1 MYREDKKLAKGN
13 RMRLLWASALLL
25 GTIWQ
30 GGCGTSKQTVAI
42 TISPTAAT
50 VKLGQTQQ
58 FTATVTGNSN
68 TNVTWT
74 VNGVNGGNTSVGTVS
89 TLGLY
94 TAPVNA
100 LNPSSVSVTATSVAD
115 TSKTASAT
123 VTINSGATVTVSPSS
138 VTINAGDRYQFTD
151 TVTNVVSNSTTS
163 TAVNWDVSDVQGGNS
178 TTGTISQTGLYFAPQ
193 TIGSQQTFVV
203 KAVLQADSNSF
214 GTANVTVV
222 PANAPNLSTINPT
235 KVPQG
240 SPFED
245 IYLTGS
251 NFVSTDK
258 VRANGAPV
266 ATSFIS
272 TGVLRARIP
281 ETNLTSPGTVFIDIQ
296 SQQNLAL
303 SSIARLTVTQA
314 APALI
319 SSSPDS
325 TILNDSAVNFAFDGG
340 YYNPATTAEFNDVS
354 HSLTVES
361 SRQLLVPLTQT
372 DLTTAGTFS
381 VKVRNP
387 LLPQEIAAANIAV
400 EPTNAPP
407 AIPAVLSVG
416 QNPMSVA
423 VDTATGIALVAN
435 HDSNSLTVIQLT
447 GIRTAPAQLGTTVA
461 VGTAPTSVAIDNAR
475 HLAVVTNNGSNNVSI
490 VDLSVSPPVVK
501 TTLTTAVSGSGTFL
515 GLLPYAAAVNPVIG
529 KALVVYQ
536 NSTQATIIDLDK
548 LAVSATSQIT
558 LTGANPQVAVDP
570 RLNWG
575 IVTPGGNGGASFV
588 DLNGG
593 GQEVV
598 SLIAVPS
605 SNGAVRTSNTATI
618 TTTAAHGLTVN
629 EQVTIAGVDDPSF
642 DGTFTIASVPS
653 STSFTYSQTGP
664 NTSTGSG
671 NGTVSAAGPL
681 VTVSVNQN
689 MRGVSINPET
699 EMAILADPTST
710 SVSLM
715 SLLNQTVSNTI
726 TLESGTTASA
736 VNPLTNIA
744 VTVNSVGNQ
753 ASILDLQ
760 QPQRLQRVTVGTKPT
775 AVAIDPVNNVALVVN
790 QGSNTVSVLQMA
802 ALRPLQ
808 VTQMSPFNTLTSTSS
823 QLLTIVGNGFV
834 SGSVARLSETLLQTT
849 YVSSRVLTATIP
861 SSMLSAPQRYIVDIR
876 NPDGT
881 VSNVKDFTVM
891 QAIPVGQSPRAVAID
906 PERDIALV
914 TNSGDK
920 TVSLID
926 LNSLSLLATLTV
938 GTTPTGVAVSSRA
951 GVAAVTNTDSDT
963 VSIINLDQ
971 RAVGA
976 TVNVAPSSGTS
987 KPIGVAIHP
996 GTGLAVVADS
1006 NAKQVSFFSATNPGT
1021 PTTLALDVGPS
1032 AVAIDPTRNIAAVV
1046 EAGSNDVAIVNLD
1059 TKQVLDR
1066 VTGFQ
1071 LPTGGIYDPDSDAF
1085 LITSSLNNNIGI
1097 ITASSTNPVAATF
1110 SVTFTAVGINP
1121 TSLDYNYRSSTLVTA
1136 NTTSSTISVMDFLTK
1151 TVKAILPIAASQQ
1164 FAIAVHPWTNQ
1175 AVIVDQN
1182 NNRVL
1187 IVPLPR

>member
-1 MYREDKKLAKGN
+1 MK
-13 RMRLLWASALLL
+13 LLWACTLLL
-25 GTIWQ
+25 GILWQ
-30 GGCGTSKQTVAI
+30 GGCGSGKQTVAI

-58 FTATVTGNSN
+58 FTSTVTGNSN
-68 TNVTWT
+68 TSVTWA

-94 TAPVNA
+94 TAPVNS

-138 VTINAGDRYQFTD
+138 TTINAGDQYQFTD
-151 TVTNVVSNSTTS
+151 TVTNSTTS
-163 TAVNWDVSDVQGGNS
+163 TAVGWYVSDVKGGNA
-178 TTGTISQTGLYFAPQ
+178 TTGTISQTGLYFAPR
-193 TIGSQQTFVV
+193 TIGSQQTFVL
-203 KAVLQADSNSF
+203 KAILQADSSSF

-222 PANAPNLSTINPT
+222 PANTPSLSTINPT
-235 KVPQG
+235 KAPQG

-251 NFVSTDK
+251 NFVSTDQ
-258 VRANGAPV
+258 VRANGTAVP
-266 ATSFIS
+266 TKFIS
-272 TGVLRARIP
+272 TGVLRARVP
-281 ETNLTSPGTVFIDIQ
+281 GTFLTSPGTVFMDIQ

-303 SSIARLTVTQA
+303 SSIARLTVFETS
-314 APALI
+314 PTLI

-325 TILNDSAVNFAFDGG
+325 MILGSSLNFTFDGG

-354 HSLTVES
+354 HSLTVENG
-361 SRQLLVPLTQT
+361 RQLLVPLAAS
-372 DLTTAGTFS
+372 DLASAGLFS

-400 EPTNAPP
+400 EPTDAPP
-407 AIPAVLSVG
+407 GIPAVLSVG

-423 VDTATGIALVAN
+423 VDTAMGVALVAN

-447 GIRTAPAQLGTTVA
+447 GTPSAPTQLGGSVR
-461 VGTAPTSVAIDNAR
+461 VGTAPTSVAIDNVR
-475 HLAVVTNNGSNNVSI
+475 HLAVVTNNGSNNISI
-490 VDLSVSPPVVK
+490 VDLKVSPPVVK
-501 TTLTTAVSGSGTFL
+501 ATLTTAVSGSGTFL
-515 GLLPYAAAVNPVIG
+515 GLLPYAVGVNPLTG

-536 NSTQATIIDLDK
+536 NSTQATIIDLEK
-548 LAVSATSQIT
+548 LAVSANSQIT
-558 LTGANPQVAVDP
+558 LTGANPQVAMDA

-575 IVTPGGNGGASFV
+575 IVTPGGNGGLSIV

-605 SNGAVRTSNTATI
+605 SNGAKRSGNTVTI
-618 TTTAAHGLTVN
+618 STTAYHGLTAN
-629 EQVTIAGVDDPSF
+629 EQVTIAGVNDSSF
-642 DGTFTIASVPS
+642 DGTFTIATVPS
-653 STSFTYSQTGP
+653 GTSFTYTQTGSDA
-664 NTSTGSG
+664 TSG

-689 MRGVSINPET
+689 VRGVSINSET
-699 EMAILADPTST
+699 EMAVLTDPTST

-715 SLLNQTVSNTI
+715 SLLNQTVSSTI
-726 TLESGTTASA
+726 TLETGTTASA

-744 VTVNSVGNQ
+744 VTVNSIGNK

-760 QPQRLQRVTVGTKPT
+760 QPHKLREITVGTKPT

-790 QGSNTVSVLQMA
+790 QGSNTVSVVQMA

-808 VTQMSPFNTLTSTSS
+808 VTQMDPFSVLTSTSS
-823 QLLTIVGNGFV
+823 VQLMIVGNGFV
-834 SGSVARLSETLLQTT
+834 PGSVVRLSESVLQTDST
-849 YVSSRVLTATIP
+849 KGSRVLTATIP
-861 SSMLSAPQRYIVDIR
+861 SSMLSAPKRYIVDVR

-881 VSNVKDFTVM
+881 VSNVKEFTVM

-906 PERDIALV
+906 PERGMALV

-938 GTTPTGVAVSSRA
+938 GTTPTGVAISSRT
-951 GVAAVTNTDSDT
+951 GVAAITNTDSDT

-971 RAVGA
+971 RALAA

-987 KPIGVAIHP
+987 MPIGVAINP

-1006 NAKQVSFFSATNPGT
+1006 NAKQVSFFTATSPGT

-1032 AVAIDPTRNIAAVV
+1032 AVAIDPTRNIAAVA
-1046 EAGSNDVAIVNLD
+1046 EAGSNTVVIINLE

-1071 LPTGGIYDPDSDAF
+1071 LPTGIIYDPDSDAF
-1085 LITSSLNNNIGI
+1085 LVTSSLNNNFGM
-1097 ITASSTNPVAATF
+1097 ITASSTNPVGATF
-1110 SVTFTAVGINP
+1110 SVTFAAVGINP
-1121 TSLDYNYRSSTLVTA
+1121 TSLDYNYRSNTLVTA